1 MKKKTRRHA
10 IQDDNLILFVQE
22 DQNCVQQLDTQL
34 NKHVDEPTSRPCQWA
49 PAHCSGCGIV
59 RHTIRNCPSK

>member
-34 NKHVDEPTSRPCQWA
+34 NKHVDEPTSRPCQ
-49 PAHCSGCGIV
+49 
-59 RHTIRNCPSK
+59 